1 MIYIDNRQNKI
12 KVNEELENKIKEIID
27 YALKEEKVNIDY
39 EISVVFI
46 DNNSIKEINKD
57 YRNIDKATDVL
68 SFPMLDYE
76 EGEVFKDIYLNYEF
90 DESDLDE
97 GNLVLGD
104 IALSLEKA
112 EEQSKEFGHS
122 FLRETSYLTIHSV
135 LHLLGY
141 DHMEE
146 DKKVIMRQREEEIL
160 KSFNL
165 HR

>member
-76 EGEVFKDIYLNYEF
+76 DGEVFKDIYLNYEF
-90 DESDLDE
+90 DE
-97 GNLVLGD
+97 
-104 IALSLEKA
+104 
-112 EEQSKEFGHS
+112 
-122 FLRETSYLTIHSV
+122 
-135 LHLLGY
+135 
-141 DHMEE
+141 
-146 DKKVIMRQREEEIL
+146 VI
-160 KSFNL
+160 
-165 HR
+165 

>member
-1 MIYIDNRQNKI
+1 MIYIDDRQDEI
-12 KVNEELENKIKEIID
+12 KVNEEFENKIKEIID
-27 YALKEEKVNIDY
+27 YALKEERVNIDY

-57 YRNIDKATDVL
+57 YRNIDKVTDVL

-76 EGEVFKDIYLNYEF
+76 EGKVFKDIYLNYEF

-112 EEQSKEFGHS
+112 EEQSKEFEHS
-122 FLRETSYLTIHSV
+122 FFKRN
-135 LHLLGY
+135 LL
-141 DHMEE
+141 
-146 DKKVIMRQREEEIL
+146 
-160 KSFNL
+160 FNNTFSTASS
-165 HR
+165 RI

>member
-1 MIYIDNRQNKI
+1 MIYIDNRQDEI
-12 KVNEELENKIKEIID
+12 KVNEEFENKIKEIID
-27 YALKEEKVNIDY
+27 YALKEENVNIDY

-57 YRNIDKATDVL
+57 YRNIDKVTDVL

-76 EGEVFKDIYLNYEF
+76 EEKVFKDIYLNYEF

-112 EEQSKEFGHS
+112 ESICILI
-122 FLRETSYLTIHSV
+122 FLWVLTACIIPS
-135 LHLLGY
+135 
-141 DHMEE
+141 MA
-146 DKKVIMRQREEEIL
+146 
-160 KSFNL
+160 
-165 HR
+165 